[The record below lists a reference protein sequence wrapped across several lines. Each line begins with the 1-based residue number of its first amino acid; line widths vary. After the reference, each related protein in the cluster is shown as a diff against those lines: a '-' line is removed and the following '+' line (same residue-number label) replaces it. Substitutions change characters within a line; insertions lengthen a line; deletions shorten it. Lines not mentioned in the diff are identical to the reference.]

1 MEGPARRP
9 ICRPK
14 PRCLFAFPI
23 LLNSSTDLD
32 EAKRETSTPGSAVYT
47 FTPHAARPLNH
58 VQTACPHFII
68 PHSLSVSRLAFG
80 FGSGLFSFFN
90 LKNKKNKNKT
100 SFSSTSLS
108 PLSHFFSVF
117 HSARLIFHT
126 HFEAV
131 SIDFT
136 EASHPLR
143 STCRLVVSHSSEAYI

>member
-1 MEGPARRP
+1 MERPACRP
-9 ICRPK
+9 ICKVK
-14 PRCLFAFPI
+14 PRCLFGFPI

-32 EAKRETSTPGSAVYT
+32 GAKRETSTPGSAVYT
-47 FTPHAARPLNH
+47 FTPRAARPLNH

-68 PHSLSVSRLAFG
+68 PRSLSVSCLAFG
-80 FGSGLFSFFN
+80 SALNYFHFLIYIY
-90 LKNKKNKNKT
+90 KKKKICLH
-100 SFSSTSLS
+100 SHLSSS
-108 PLSHFFSVF
+108 PLSHFFLSL

-143 STCRLVVSHSSEAYI
+143 STCRLVVSHSSKAYI